1 MILWLESESK
11 KGMTIFVLALAFT
24 KTFEVD
30 DDYLDSSL
38 LLIFEKRAD
47 DSSGFSELIILLS
60 KFYWAIIDVSTR

>member
-1 MILWLESESK
+1 MI
-11 KGMTIFVLALAFT
+11 IFVLALAFT

-38 LLIFEKRAD
+38 LLNFEKRAD

>member
-1 MILWLESESK
+1 
-11 KGMTIFVLALAFT
+11 MTIFVLALAFT

-60 KFYWAIIDVSTR
+60 KFY